1 MNMDRT
7 QQFPA
12 DLPSPERIAPN
23 GVRLV
28 VGEAVAPAP
37 RLPAVAP
44 LATPPAEAAPGVA
57 LAWRRCAERGLARTA
72 AIPLE
77 ATDPTALFENAT
89 ISQRLGLARPA
100 MEDVFQFIEGS
111 HCVIGFT
118 DAEAHL
124 LDLVGDRRLLY
135 ELVKHGW
142 TAGSCWS
149 EASAGANAIALA
161 LTDAF
166 PTQVSGDAH
175 YCQALAPYCTSA
187 APVYDSLGSIVGAL
201 VAITRVEDS
210 HPHTLGMISAA
221 ANALTGELSMTLW
234 QSSANERLAE
244 LHAILQT
251 LSEGVILLQPNGA
264 VTQMTAQAGRLL
276 GLSPARVTGRR
287 LADVVELPAV
297 LADALSVGGELR
309 DEEVSFRVGGER
321 VTCLCT
327 LHAIAAPSA
336 YGGSGAFASLLDA
349 GGAVNPS
356 GGATGH
362 RAAGRRELRVSPRG
376 AVGCFVLSLR
386 SIERAQ
392 RLAHRMTGAQARMR
406 FGNIVGQSPALLGA
420 VRLAQIAAESAS
432 TVLLRGETGVGKE
445 IFAQSVHNAS
455 ARANGPFVAIN
466 CGAIPRELIS
476 SELFGYEGG
485 AFSGADRGGRPGKFE
500 LAHGGTLF
508 LDEIGDMPYDLQ
520 TSLLRAIETHSVVRV
535 GGQHVRQV
543 DVRII
548 AATHKDLIAET
559 QQGAFRS
566 DLFFRLNVFPI
577 EVPPLRD
584 RAGDI
589 PLLTRYIL
597 QRLSTR
603 LNRTLSVEPDALAAL
618 ETYHWPGNVRELEN
632 VVERAIYVAE
642 QGMITLADLPD
653 PIRALYAADI
663 SFDHP
668 TPTQFPAL
676 ATLDAPQ
683 RLTPASAPLP
693 SAPDDSAHRRALRS
707 ESESAEA
714 AIIRRALRASH
725 GAIGEAA
732 QTLGVSRTT
741 LWRKKRRYGL

>member
-1 MNMDRT
+1 MSTDTR
-7 QQFPA
+7 QQLPA
-12 DLPSPERIAPN
+12 DPPSPAPDAPPAATAAVEA
-23 GVRLV
+23 GSALV
-28 VGEAVAPAP
+28 
-37 RLPAVAP
+37 LPAS
-44 LATPPAEAAPGVA
+44 LATPPADAAPSIA
-57 LAWRRCAERGLARTA
+57 LSWRRCAERGLAREA
-72 AIPLE
+72 AVPLE
-77 ATDPTALFENAT
+77 TTDRTTLLAAPDVA
-89 ISQRLGLARPA
+89 QRLGLARPA

-111 HCVIGFT
+111 QCVIGFT
-118 DAEAHL
+118 DAEAYL

-135 ELVKHGW
+135 ELVRRGW
-142 TAGSCWS
+142 LAGSCWS

-166 PTQVSGDAH
+166 PTQVSGEAH

-187 APVYDSLGSIVGAL
+187 APVYDSLGSLVGAL
-201 VAITRVEDS
+201 FAVTRAAES
-210 HPHTLGMISAA
+210 HPHTLGMISATA
-221 ANALTGELSMTLW
+221 SALTGELSMTLW

-287 LADVVELPAV
+287 LADVVELPPT

-321 VTCLCT
+321 IICLCT
-327 LHAIAAPSA
+327 LHAIAAPAA

-349 GGAVNPS
+349 DGGGAPPL
-356 GGATGH
+356 GGAGH
-362 RAAGRRELRVSPRG
+362 RGAGRRELRVSPRG

-406 FGNIVGQSPALLGA
+406 FNNIVGQSPPLLNA

-445 IFAQSVHNAS
+445 IFAQSIHNAS

-500 LAHGGTLF
+500 LAHGGALF

-548 AATHKDLIAET
+548 AATHKDLAAET

-577 EVPPLRD
+577 EVPPLRE
-584 RAGDI
+584 RVEDI

-597 QRLSTR
+597 QRLSAR
-603 LNRTLSVEPDALAAL
+603 LNRTLGVEPDALAAL
-618 ETYHWPGNVRELEN
+618 EAYHWPGNVRELEN

-642 QGMITLADLPD
+642 QGTITLADLPD
-653 PIRALYAADI
+653 PIRARYAADI
-663 SFDHP
+663 NFDPDPPVFAQQPLAAPFASSHHP
-668 TPTQFPAL
+668 APAPSFPAPP
-676 ATLDAPQ
+676 D
-683 RLTPASAPLP
+683 TPAQ
-693 SAPDDSAHRRALRS
+693 RRALHS
-707 ESESAEA
+707 ESANAEA

-732 QTLGVSRTT
+732 QALGVSRTT
-741 LWRKKRRYGL
+741 LWRKMRRYGL